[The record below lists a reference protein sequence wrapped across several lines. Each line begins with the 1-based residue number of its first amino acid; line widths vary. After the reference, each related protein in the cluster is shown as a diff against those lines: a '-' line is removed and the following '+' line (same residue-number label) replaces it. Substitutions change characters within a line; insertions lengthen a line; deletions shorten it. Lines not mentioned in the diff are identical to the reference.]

1 MDFIIRRP
9 EIGDLPRLRV
19 FLDRTMR
26 HSFEINGIVGA
37 EAELVS
43 AIQSKYEDMLEDVQ
57 SAGKKQFHLLALQ
70 EDVIVG
76 CMGYGP
82 PNEIIRKHM
91 GISVE
96 QQVEL
101 KSAYIHPSS
110 KRRGIGVALLKEI
123 VKQLQG
129 RGWGEMYLDCGY
141 GLSQPFWEK
150 QFGPASKTLQNHWG
164 PGEHHMI
171 WKVAL

>member
-1 MDFIIRRP
+1 MNFSIRRP
-9 EIGDLPRLRV
+9 EQGDLPRLRV
-19 FLDRTMR
+19 FLEMTMK

-37 EAELVS
+37 EAELLT

-57 SAGKKQFHLLALQ
+57 SEGKKQFHLLALQ
-70 EDVIVG
+70 ANVIVG

-101 KSAYIHPSS
+101 KSAYILPSCQ
-110 KRRGIGVALLKEI
+110 RRGIGLALLQAI
-123 VKQLQG
+123 VRQLK
-129 RGWGEMYLDCGY
+129 RKGWREMYLDCGY
-141 GLSQPFWEK
+141 RLSQPFWQKE
-150 QFGPASKTLQNHWG
+150 FGEASTILHNHWG
-164 PGEHHMI
+164 PDEHHMI
-171 WKVAL
+171 WKVTL